1 MAPLV
6 KVEIIRKTEGERMT
20 FEAKV
25 KALIGI
31 SVPVIFAAF
40 VPFEALEQDLR
51 YDDFAAAERHFGT
64 PKFAM

>member
-1 MAPLV
+1 
-6 KVEIIRKTEGERMT
+6 MT